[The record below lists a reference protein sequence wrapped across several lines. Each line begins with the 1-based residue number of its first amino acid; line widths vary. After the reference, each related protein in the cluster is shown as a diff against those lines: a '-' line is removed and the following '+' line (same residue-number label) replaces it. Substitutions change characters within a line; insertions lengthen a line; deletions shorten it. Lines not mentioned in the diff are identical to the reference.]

1 MKMDQI
7 QAMREEIWKIEDIG
21 VRAKLFRLCADIE
34 EEERTHNRALVT
46 VLREVHKDD
55 IRIC

>member
-1 MKMDQI
+1 MDQI

-21 VRAKLFRLCADIE
+21 IRAKLFRLCADIE